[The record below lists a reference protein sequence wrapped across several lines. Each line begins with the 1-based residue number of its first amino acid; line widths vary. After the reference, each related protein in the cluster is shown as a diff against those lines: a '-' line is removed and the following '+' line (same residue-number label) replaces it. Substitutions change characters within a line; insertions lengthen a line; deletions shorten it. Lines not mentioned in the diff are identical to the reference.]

1 MASSAPNR
9 VLDDTERAIAQ
20 RLMDEI
26 NRFNVDT
33 TGIRGF
39 HELLNVETDDDGEV
53 VAGVYGW
60 CWGGTCW
67 VDALWV
73 RDDARRHGL
82 GSRLLDAVEAEARAR
97 GCHQLALETHTFQA
111 PGFYQRKGFETVG
124 TLTDYPIGH
133 AELLLR
139 KPLQPSGR
147 AVRIRHAAAGEAEL
161 LEGLQRR
168 SSDVWEA
175 YREQLAAHPDA
186 IELPETSIDRGWVRV
201 AVTDDDAPIGFSV
214 VIPTD
219 DHAHELDGLFVEPAY
234 LRCGVGRSL
243 VEDAAARAA
252 EAGAQ
257 RLEVTAGPAQGF
269 YENVG
274 FQLVGTTQTR
284 FGPAVRMRRTLRG

>member
-1 MASSAPNR
+1 MASSGPNR
-9 VLDDTERAIAQ
+9 LLDHTERAIAQ

-26 NRFNVDT
+26 NQFNLDT
-33 TGIRGF
+33 TEIRGF
-39 HELLNVETDDDGEV
+39 HELLKVETDGDGEV
-53 VAGVYGW
+53 LAGIYGW

-67 VDALWV
+67 IDALWV

-111 PGFYQRKGFETVG
+111 PAFYQRKGFEIVG

-139 KPLQPSGR
+139 KPLRPTAR
-147 AVRIRHAAAGEAEL
+147 VVRIRHAAAGEAEL
-161 LEGLQRR
+161 LEALQRR

-186 IELPETSIDRGWVRV
+186 IELPETFIDQGLVRV
-201 AVTDDDAPIGFSV
+201 AVTDEDAPVGFSV

-219 DHAHELDGLFVEPAY
+219 DHVHELDGLFVEPAY
-234 LRCGVGRSL
+234 MHSGVGRSL
-243 VEDAAARAA
+243 AEDAATRTA
-252 EAGAQ
+252 EAGAHC
-257 RLEVTAGPAQGF
+257 LEVTAGPAQGF
-269 YENVG
+269 YERVG

-284 FGPAVRMRRTLRG
+284 FGPAVRMRRTLR